1 MSDPKVATLLA
12 LAAIILTVWVFGRL
26 LGRIGQPPV
35 IGEIVAGIVL
45 GPSLLGLLAPEAS
58 RWLFPAP
65 VVSALGIL
73 AQVGLVLFMFMI
85 GMELDLR
92 RLRGHG
98 TRVVTTAVA
107 SIVVPLAL
115 ALVLAVALYPAY
127 GGSVNK
133 LVFCLYIGAAMAIT
147 AFPVLARILK
157 DTGLAGTRVG
167 TISLVSAAINDAFA
181 WCLLAFVLALGR
193 AGGPGGGIRT
203 IVLSVIFVAVMIFA
217 VRPLLARLGD
227 VPIWLAL
234 LVMLL
239 AAWCADQAGIHVI
252 FGGFLAGAIMPRRE
266 AWLRSVHERLDVVVS
281 YLLLPVFFV
290 MSGLST
296 HVEGLRTAAV
306 WGVVA
311 LVIVVAALGKLGGT
325 AVSARLVGESWT
337 DAVTLGVLMNTRG
350 LTELVVLSIGLQAGL
365 ISSTVYTVMVLM
377 ALVTTLMAP
386 PLLRLIEARRRPV
399 TAGSELVA
407 VS

>member
-1 MSDPKVATLLA
+1 MTDPKVGTLLA
-12 LAAIILTVWVFGRL
+12 LAVIIFTVWAFGRL

-45 GPSLLGLLAPEAS
+45 GPSLFGLLAPDAS
-58 RWLFPAP
+58 AWLFPAP
-65 VVSALGIL
+65 VVGALGVL

-85 GMELDLR
+85 GMELDVG

-98 TRVVTTAVA
+98 SRVAAVA
-107 SIVVPLAL
+107 GSSIAVP
-115 ALVLAVALYPAY
+115 LVLALGLGLLLYPGY
-127 GGSVNK
+127 GGSADEV
-133 LVFCLYIGAAMAIT
+133 VFCLYIAAAMAIT

-157 DTGLAGTRVG
+157 DSALAGTRIG
-167 TISLVSAAINDAFA
+167 TISLVAAAINDVVA
-181 WCLLAFVLALGR
+181 WCLLAFVLALSR
-193 AGGPGGGIRT
+193 AGGPGGGVRT
-203 IVLSVIFVAVMIFA
+203 LVLSVVFIAVMLLL

-234 LVMLL
+234 LVALL
-239 AAWCADQAGIHVI
+239 AAWFADRAGIHVI
-252 FGGFLAGAIMPRRE
+252 FGGFLAGAVMPRR
-266 AWLRSVHERLDVVVS
+266 ADWLRTMHERLDVVVT

-296 HVEGLRTAAV
+296 HVEGLRTAGV

-311 LVIVVAALGKLGGT
+311 LVIVVATAGKLGGT
-325 AVSARLVGESWT
+325 AVAARVAGERWN

-350 LTELVVLSIGLQAGL
+350 LTELVVLSVGLQAGI

-386 PLLRLIEARRRPV
+386 PLLRLRFARP
-399 TAGSELVA
+399 TAEPLVA
-407 VS
+407 VR